1 MQFIKIDFK
10 PKKLSPSIDTSSTT
24 IINKF
29 NHSDEKLDFELSINN
44 SSEQQKQPPRFI
56 TFSKNNPELD
66 WKNHLK
72 SVGRNDDSLRDL
84 DVNFMKEKIE
94 ITANSVQWLVDLY
107 DPLRWITVPGKLTN
121 NCKTD
126 MELFL
131 KALKDGKLWAA
142 KMSDASGRYSSQFHF
157 GNGFWLG
164 SSTLCK
170 ELNDTNE
177 NVVNRGIIGVDLPI
191 YSVKFYVARLGLMF
205 PVDVEPSVSLKNS
218 LCLPGTCDRLSITSM
233 LRASADR
240 VEIEGNSTHH
250 STGPRITI
258 VAVKPVP
265 SNDYSLWK
273 DPKLYILGT
282 VSGIIILL
290 MIIATM
296 YNYKELETDD
306 NIESTSSGINNNE
319 RGIYIDKNCV
329 LGNQRR
335 LSMIQDNSKE
345 LIEKIEKGSVQHTTN
360 DELSN
365 KQISNQGLG
374 IRCLLAF
381 SPIVNGSKIISTD
394 PAARDSLTCL
404 HGLRVLSLGWVV
416 MVHTYLQVFSIAE
429 NKTLR
434 TVTERNFMFQTISNA
449 TFSVDTFFFISGL
462 LVTILFYRS
471 MSTNKNDKENFF
483 KSSGNKFFIMILYRF
498 VRLTPA
504 YLFVLGM
511 NELAIKDAQARTVF
525 SPVIIDHVTCEKFW
539 WRNALYINSLYPR
552 SEMCMMWS
560 WYMANDTQFYVLGIL
575 LLLISVKYFKAV
587 AITVL
592 IIIVSS
598 WFTTFSIAYSNEYI
612 ARIQEPFALFDE
624 LYDKPWLRAGPYFI
638 GTITGWWLFKTNC
651 KMHTPKWFQIIGWII
666 SSLIMLLVVYGL
678 YPGNLTIAISSIYA
692 SLGHTAWAIAV
703 SFIVIQ
709 CCTGSAKIINNLLSL
724 RLLYPLSRL
733 TYCAYLVHPVIMLIT
748 STQMDGP
755 LHLYNGIVLIVYFG
769 NLVASYLLSFCI
781 SIALEAPV
789 VNLLKIAFASSKPTR

>member
-1 MQFIKIDFK
+1 MQFIKIDLSIIIFIIFLNINKSQSETENVSNILRLSK

-205 PVDVEPSVSLKNS
+205 PVDVEPSTRQIFLG

-345 LIEKIEKGSVQHTTN
+345 LIEKIEKGSVQHITN
-360 DELSN
+360 DELSD

-416 MVHTYLQVFSIAE
+416 M
-429 NKTLR
+429 R
-434 TVTERNFMFQTISNA
+434 
-449 TFSVDTFFFISGL
+449 TFSNDI
-462 LVTILFYRS
+462 ILSF
-471 MSTNKNDKENFF
+471 NE
-483 KSSGNKFFIMILYRF
+483 F